1 MRIESSSDFPVVVEG
16 IGTFMFGYRKLADEL
31 RIQVEYARITE
42 GVPATV
48 WLFNLAT
55 YLSALRVLMVKAPN
69 GWNLEELDPLDEET
83 FILIERVFT
92 ALRAKEDEFRP
103 HLRKASK
110 APRETDVPDDGVLVS
125 TEVQPST
132 E

>member
-1 MRIESSSDFPVVVEG
+1 MRIESSNDFPVVVEG

-42 GVPATV
+42 GVQATV

-55 YLSALRVLMVKAPN
+55 YLSALRVLMVKAPK
-69 GWNLEELDPLDEET
+69 GWDIEELDPLDEET
-83 FILIERVFT
+83 FVQIERVFNQ
-92 ALRAKEDEFRP
+92 LRAKEDEFRP

-110 APRETDVPDDGVLVS
+110 APSKTDVPDDGVLVPS
-125 TEVQPST
+125 EVQSAA

>member
-1 MRIESSSDFPVVVEG
+1 MRIESSNDFPVVVEG

-42 GVPATV
+42 GVQATV

-55 YLSALRVLMVKAPN
+55 YMSALRILMVKSPA
-69 GWNLEELDPLDEET
+69 GWDLEELDPLDEDT
-83 FILIERVFT
+83 FIQLERVFN
-92 ALRAKEDEFRP
+92 ALRAKEDDFRP

-110 APRETDVPDDGVLVS
+110 APSQVDVPDNGVLVPS
-125 TEVQPST
+125 EVQSAA

>member
-1 MRIESSSDFPVVVEG
+1 MRIASNTDFPVDVEG
-16 IGTFMFGYRKLADEL
+16 VGTFIFGYRKLADEL

-42 GVPATV
+42 SVPATV

-55 YLSALRVLMVKAPN
+55 YMSALRVLMVKAPS
-69 GWNLEELDPLDEET
+69 GWDLEELDPLDENS
-83 FILIERVFT
+83 FVQIERVFNE
-92 ALRAKEDEFRP
+92 LRAKEDEFRP

-110 APRETDVPDDGVLVS
+110 APGKTDVPDDGLLVS
-125 TEVQPST
+125 PEVQPAA

>member
-1 MRIESSSDFPVVVEG
+1 MRIESSNDFPVVVEG
-16 IGTFMFGYRKLADEL
+16 VGTFMFGYRKLADEL

-42 GVPATV
+42 GVQATV

-69 GWNLEELDPLDEET
+69 GWDLEELDPLDEET
-83 FILIERVFT
+83 FIQIERVF
-92 ALRAKEDEFRP
+92 AGLRAKEDSFRP
-103 HLRKASK
+103 KRAKAGEAPSK
-110 APRETDVPDDGVLVS
+110 GNVPDDGLLVPA
-125 TEVQPST
+125 EVQPPA

>member
-1 MRIESSSDFPVVVEG
+1 MRIESSNDFPVVVEG
-16 IGTFMFGYRKLADEL
+16 VGTFMFGYRKLADEL

-42 GVPATV
+42 GVQATV

-69 GWNLEELDPLDEET
+69 GWDLEELDPLDEDT
-83 FILIERVFT
+83 FIQIERVFT
-92 ALRAKEDEFRP
+92 ELRAKEDSFRP
-103 HLRKASK
+103 KRRKAGE
-110 APRETDVPDDGVLVS
+110 APGKTDVPDDGLLVP
-125 TEVQPST
+125 EKVQPAA